1 MVEGDDC
8 CMLNECFHTRSSS
21 RNLFQDNPVFT
32 QNQSGNVSADKTP
45 TPTRDTEV
53 SPHLFSP
60 LQSANPSSAI
70 NAAEIEKMVELS
82 LTKILQN
89 INLPPRSDNANTS
102 GNTNHQNVSTQQQP
116 HIQLNDQGNC
126 NLSGNNLNPNNNIS
140 AHVLSASN
148 PSHLYPNTI
157 ENNRQIAYTSKLTKN
172 KSKLKRIHSY

>member
-1 MVEGDDC
+1 MPVQNSPPQSCSQPPLPSTVPLRMEPAVCNICKHNMVEGDDC

-70 NAAEIEKMVELS
+70 NAAEIEKWSNLVS
-82 LTKILQN
+82 QRFFKI
-89 INLPPRSDNANTS
+89 
-102 GNTNHQNVSTQQQP
+102 
-116 HIQLNDQGNC
+116 
-126 NLSGNNLNPNNNIS
+126 
-140 AHVLSASN
+140 
-148 PSHLYPNTI
+148 
-157 ENNRQIAYTSKLTKN
+157 
-172 KSKLKRIHSY
+172 